1 LHTPSACGGV
11 VDSLAEDLVSPVN
24 LTILGQTVWVT
35 ESQIR
40 HRLLPGQE
48 KEIPDRFFVRR
59 FLLPQ

>member
-1 LHTPSACGGV
+1 
-11 VDSLAEDLVSPVN
+11 
-24 LTILGQTVWVT
+24 LGQTVWVT